1 MAFPE
6 SLDMQDH
13 EVWQVE
19 PVNQDVQVDKATPD
33 DLDSVVQSV
42 RSSFMKCE
50 KTAKH
55 WPKRSK
61 LCETISTLLSGTP
74 SILGVL
80 SYTVFS
86 TQISQDPEVSHYD
99 FEDVDSED
107 QMNQLTPAYD
117 S

>member
-55 WPKRSK
+55 
-61 LCETISTLLSGTP
+61 
-74 SILGVL
+74 
-80 SYTVFS
+80 
-86 TQISQDPEVSHYD
+86 
-99 FEDVDSED
+99 
-107 QMNQLTPAYD
+107 
-117 S
+117 